1 MRKNLKWLIVFGV
14 IAVLT
19 LAIAIPAFAAGPSET
34 NGNQA
39 NGQGIGTSISESVTD
54 LLGLSNEQIQE
65 QRQAGNSL
73 VEIAAGQGI
82 GEDVLIEAI
91 LKDRQVTLQNMVE
104 AGTITQLQADQR
116 IAQMTERVN
125 LAVNRTTTGAP
136 EWAGSG
142 TGAGMGA
149 QNGSG
154 RSMSGK
160 GGLGGNQSGCTGTPG
175 TCTGAGKMNR
185 SGNSS
190 K

>member
-1 MRKNLKWLIVFGV
+1 MRKNLKWLVIFGV
-14 IAVLT
+14 ITVLT

-54 LLGLSNEQIQE
+54 LLGLSSEQIQE
-65 QRQAGNSL
+65 LRQAGKSL

-82 GEDVLIEAI
+82 SEDALIEAI

-116 IAQMTERVN
+116 LAQMTERLN

-136 EWAGSG
+136 EWAG

-160 GGLGGNQSGCTGTPG
+160 GGSGGNQSGCTGTPG